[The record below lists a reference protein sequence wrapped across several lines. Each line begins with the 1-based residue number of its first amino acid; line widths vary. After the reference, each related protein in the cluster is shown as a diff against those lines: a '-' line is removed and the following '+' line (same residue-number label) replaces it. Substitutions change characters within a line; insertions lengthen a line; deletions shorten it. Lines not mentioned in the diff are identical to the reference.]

1 MPGLMRDQDTRSVTP
16 SIESTPSTDA
26 YSERP
31 LITATASDNCVMR
44 LRK

>member
-1 MPGLMRDQDTRSVTP
+1 MHNQDTRSVTP
-16 SIESTPSTDA
+16 SIESTPSTNA

-31 LITATASDNCVMR
+31 LIAATVSENRVMS